1 MERKEFYKQLKSF
14 LKELIVVFPE
24 EDDELQTIA
33 TSINLAIV
41 DDNENDIILAFYR
54 TLNPYRQEIVEQ
66 NTILFDKIDWDRKTY
81 EYRLFTKIKSNWNTF
96 TENNKNVIWE
106 YINVIYALSRAF
118 LALNGQQFNIN
129 TS

>member
-14 LKELIVVFPE
+14 LKELVVVFPE

-41 DDNENDIILAFYR
+41 DDDANDIIIAFYR
-54 TLNPYRQEIVEQ
+54 TLNPYRQEIVQ
-66 NTILFDKIDWDRKTY
+66 HDTILFDKIDWDPKSY
-81 EYRLFTKIKSNWNTF
+81 EYRLFTKIKSDWNTF
-96 TENNKNVIWE
+96 TDNNKNVIWE

-118 LALNGQQFNIN
+118 LALNDHQFNID
-129 TS
+129 TI

>member
-14 LKELIVVFPE
+14 LKELVVVFPE
-24 EDDELQTIA
+24 EDDDLQTIS

-41 DDNENDIILAFYR
+41 DDDANDIILAFYR

-66 NTILFDKIDWDRKTY
+66 NTILFDKIEWDQTTY

-118 LALNGQQFNIN
+118 LALNGQQFNIS
-129 TS
+129 TI